1 MTNKELEAKVA
12 ELEAENKKLKETA
25 EAAPAPEA
33 DVPMMG
39 RMVPYVETETKT
51 IRLFRDEY
59 RYKEPL
65 YVAINGRNWVIK
77 RGVEVTLPKYVA
89 DYIETI
95 MAEEEA
101 IRDRIDR
108 EEREYREMTARQV

>member
-25 EAAPAPEA
+25 AAAEEKPRGALA
-33 DVPMMG
+33 DMA
-39 RMVPYVETETKT
+39 PYVETETRK
-51 IRLFRDEY
+51 IKLFRDEY

-77 RGVEVTLPKYVA
+77 RGVEVELPKYVA
-89 DYIETI
+89 DYIDQI
-95 MAEEEA
+95 LAEEEA